1 MAKKGELTPIQELDK
16 RIKEDARELR
26 KSSDSLRAPFKKLV
40 DRIQNINGEFAKIAV
55 ENIGQTRDTWKGL
68 ITQGKKERLIRQ
80 QESDKDFQAASKAVK
95 DQQKNQAILETKKIN
110 QEQKHIQERKDVIDN
125 DKYLNQFVLTR
136 KAKLEKE
143 YLTSNK
149 SQRED
154 INKELGDLAST
165 ISERETFLVKSID
178 TKNDQVMSSIDTRIK
193 QERDGVKDQQIYL
206 DETNDALK
214 EQLEKAGKTE
224 NYDKFTSSVKTLS
237 GGLINIS
244 GVLDPIAN
252 TIGALKDLGDVAS
265 AGWNA
270 ITSPM
275 KKFSGFL
282 TDSREEQLDQ
292 SEEIADKTGALA
304 GTIVKQEKKTKKG
317 FMSFIKNL
325 GVTGIIMMVLAAAVL
340 YVLSKLGDLGDFI
353 NTLTGNKTPMVMDEA
368 TDLTSAFNSA
378 FAAEKDPAKQS
389 ALVDEYNKKMEPLLE
404 KAQNRVSEENFDD
417 TLGGTAVGTAVTT
430 GTQAGRLTGDKA
442 KNIVDAVREV
452 STSNSK
458 GFVPQARDAV
468 TGQFIK
474 TPKPI
479 PSVLAR
485 TGAALEGVLKPAN
498 IGKVN
503 VLTSVLSA
511 GLTAQQVMS
520 NLSDTATA
528 SEKVDALL
536 ANDLITQEEWDAAQL
551 MIADKQKQD
560 TVQPTTMALVGA
572 GASMV
577 IGTALAFTGIGTAPG
592 IALAAGGGMVFGL
605 GSGVAVDVAYTGDD
619 ELYAFLESKG
629 VNIDPREAENYKDIM
644 QEKVDGINSTNQKIK
659 NARDGATFDDIPGAT
674 FNSSQIQLDQSSD
687 TQNNIIQGLPTT
699 RDSGA
704 TVGLLN
710 PVLN

>member
-292 SEEIADKTGALA
+292 SEEIADKRGS
-304 GTIVKQEKKTKKG
+304 IV
-317 FMSFIKNL
+317 SSPN
-325 GVTGIIMMVLAAAVL
+325 
-340 YVLSKLGDLGDFI
+340 
-353 NTLTGNKTPMVMDEA
+353 PM
-368 TDLTSAFNSA
+368 
-378 FAAEKDPAKQS
+378 P
-389 ALVDEYNKKMEPLLE
+389 
-404 KAQNRVSEENFDD
+404 R
-417 TLGGTAVGTAVTT
+417 
-430 GTQAGRLTGDKA
+430 
-442 KNIVDAVREV
+442 
-452 STSNSK
+452 
-458 GFVPQARDAV
+458 
-468 TGQFIK
+468 
-474 TPKPI
+474 
-479 PSVLAR
+479 
-485 TGAALEGVLKPAN
+485 
-498 IGKVN
+498 IG
-503 VLTSVLSA
+503 
-511 GLTAQQVMS
+511 
-520 NLSDTATA
+520 
-528 SEKVDALL
+528 
-536 ANDLITQEEWDAAQL
+536 
-551 MIADKQKQD
+551 
-560 TVQPTTMALVGA
+560 
-572 GASMV
+572 
-577 IGTALAFTGIGTAPG
+577 
-592 IALAAGGGMVFGL
+592 VFGH
-605 GSGVAVDVAYTGDD
+605 
-619 ELYAFLESKG
+619 
-629 VNIDPREAENYKDIM
+629 
-644 QEKVDGINSTNQKIK
+644 
-659 NARDGATFDDIPGAT
+659 
-674 FNSSQIQLDQSSD
+674 
-687 TQNNIIQGLPTT
+687 
-699 RDSGA
+699 
-704 TVGLLN
+704 
-710 PVLN
+710 